1 MLLTPAM
8 MLASQP
14 APTAAILEQNQ
25 ANTSPREKGI
35 VKFYD
40 PKRKYGIATLD
51 DGREIFITHS
61 SLSNSYIPVENDT
74 IEFEVNVTIRSS
86 GSEKLETKNITC
98 IQSSLIESNKSTTT
112 TTNTSTTKNSATENK
127 YIPLPVDNFSVVQP
141 SNASDNPQ
149 FNTTPASQVDPFSVV
164 QASTNV
170 SCTDSAPKNNKT
182 KRRPQR
188 KKKKQTQNNGE
199 SKNQQANNNKNNN
212 KNNKN
217 NRSKR
222 SGIRSNKQGDRP
234 NNSPVVTN
242 KYADSV
248 MFQSPDPSKLPK
260 PNFR

>member
-98 IQSSLIESNKSTTT
+98 IQSSLIESNKST
-112 TTNTSTTKNSATENK
+112 
-127 YIPLPVDNFSVVQP
+127 IPILP
-141 SNASDNPQ
+141 
-149 FNTTPASQVDPFSVV
+149 
-164 QASTNV
+164 
-170 SCTDSAPKNNKT
+170 
-182 KRRPQR
+182 PQR
-188 KKKKQTQNNGE
+188 TLQPKISIFLYQLTTLALFKPPMLQTTLNLIPHLLRK
-199 SKNQQANNNKNNN
+199 SIHLAL
-212 KNNKN
+212 
-217 NRSKR
+217 
-222 SGIRSNKQGDRP
+222 
-234 NNSPVVTN
+234 
-242 KYADSV
+242 
-248 MFQSPDPSKLPK
+248 FK
-260 PNFR
+260 PLQM